1 MARMD
6 SHKIFEKFIIR
17 QKDWS
22 AWTSLFL
29 LYFNIKG
36 ENLNEN

>member
-17 QKDWS
+17 QKKDWS
-22 AWTSLFL
+22 AWASLFL
-29 LYFNIKG
+29 LYFNIEG
-36 ENLNEN
+36 EN